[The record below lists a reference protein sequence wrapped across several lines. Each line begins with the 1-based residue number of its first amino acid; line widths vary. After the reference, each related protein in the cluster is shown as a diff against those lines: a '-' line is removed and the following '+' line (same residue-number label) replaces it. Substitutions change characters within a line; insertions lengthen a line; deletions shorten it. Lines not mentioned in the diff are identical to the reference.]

1 MDLKQQLVNYGCGT
15 EFIDIAL
22 GYAQFY
28 QPEQDI
34 ETFIDYV
41 EEAHAKV
48 EEAQYA
54 VNMENEIVKPSDLSE
69 AFQEF
74 EDEESL

>member
-1 MDLKQQLVNYGCGT
+1 MDLKQQLVNYGCGA

-41 EEAHAKV
+41 EEVHAKV

-54 VNMENEIVKPSDLSE
+54 ENREKEIVNPSDLTE

>member
-28 QPEQDI
+28 QPQQDI

-48 EEAQYA
+48 EEAEYA
-54 VNMENEIVKPSDLSE
+54 EKMENEIVKPSDLSE

>member
-41 EEAHAKV
+41 EETHAKV

-54 VNMENEIVKPSDLSE
+54 ENMENEIVKPSDLSE

>member
-1 MDLKQQLVNYGCGT
+1 MDLKQQLLNYGCGA

-28 QPEQDI
+28 KPEQDI

-41 EEAHAKV
+41 EEVHAKV
-48 EEAQYA
+48 EEAEEQKA
-54 VNMENEIVKPSDLSE
+54 IDEEILGAAGVFEVLENEDL
-69 AFQEF
+69 
-74 EDEESL
+74 L

>member
-1 MDLKQQLVNYGCGT
+1 MDLKQQLVDYGCGT
-15 EFIDIAL
+15 EFIDIAM

-28 QPEQDI
+28 QPQQDI

-54 VNMENEIVKPSDLSE
+54 ENMENEIVNPSDLSE

>member
-54 VNMENEIVKPSDLSE
+54 ENMENEIVNPSDLSE

>member
-1 MDLKQQLVNYGCGT
+1 MDLKQQLVNYGCGA

-28 QPEQDI
+28 IPEQDI

-54 VNMENEIVKPSDLSE
+54 ENMENEIVNPSDLTE

>member
-1 MDLKQQLVNYGCGT
+1 MDLKQLLVNYGCGT

-54 VNMENEIVKPSDLSE
+54 ENMENEIVNPSDLSE

-74 EDEESL
+74 EDEKSL

>member
-1 MDLKQQLVNYGCGT
+1 MDLKQQLVNYGCGA

-28 QPEQDI
+28 KPEQDI

-54 VNMENEIVKPSDLSE
+54 EKMEKEIVNPSDLTE

>member
-1 MDLKQQLVNYGCGT
+1 MDLKQQLANYGCGA

-28 QPEQDI
+28 KPEQDI

-54 VNMENEIVKPSDLSE
+54 EKMEKEIVNPSDLTE

>member
-1 MDLKQQLVNYGCGT
+1 MDLKQQLVNYGCGA

-28 QPEQDI
+28 QSQQDI

-48 EEAQYA
+48 EEAEYA
-54 VNMENEIVKPSDLSE
+54 EKMENEIVKPSDLSE

>member
-1 MDLKQQLVNYGCGT
+1 MDLKQLLVNYGCGT

-54 VNMENEIVKPSDLSE
+54 ENMENEIVNPSDLSE

>member
-54 VNMENEIVKPSDLSE
+54 ENMENEIVNPSDLNE

>member
-54 VNMENEIVKPSDLSE
+54 ENMENEIVKPSDLSE

>member
-1 MDLKQQLVNYGCGT
+1 MMDLKQRLLNYGCGV

-28 QPEQDI
+28 HPQQDI

-48 EEAQYA
+48 EEA
-54 VNMENEIVKPSDLSE
+54 EELKEI
-69 AFQEF
+69 
-74 EDEESL
+74 DEEILGAAGVFEVLESEELL

>member
-54 VNMENEIVKPSDLSE
+54 ENMENEIINPSDLSE